1 MLLCLEP
8 SDQIKERFFCQ
19 FVFAL
24 QTKDKHVANAN
35 ETLVYLHCPETDC
48 VTDKRLILV
57 DYNYMMENCASIVS
71 IVYLFLFQRRDK
83 GENEK
88 RW

>member
-48 VTDKRLILV
+48 VTDKGVILV
-57 DYNYMMENCASIVS
+57 DVDD
-71 IVYLFLFQRRDK
+71 VYYVVK
-83 GENEK
+83 GEFTIT
-88 RW
+88 